1 MTACRKLDNR
11 ISPVVRVYRVSS
23 GRVLTLAPCC
33 TTNLEQSRW
42 NDGLARR
49 EPLVDAS
56 ADQEASA
63 DHKERN
69 SLRIIPPLLAEVE
82 AQQQADDAADDEEEA
97 DEVECGDVL
106 AKATSL
112 MRVQVEEEEK
122 DGNGE
127 ATSWP
132 ADGLNTRNRTCLE
145 IRTG

>member
-1 MTACRKLDNR
+1 M
-11 ISPVVRVYRVSS
+11 SS

-97 DEVECGDVL
+97 DEVECGDML
-106 AKATSL
+106 AETAPL
-112 MRVQVEEEEK
+112 VWVQVEEEEQ
-122 DGNGE
+122 DGYCE
-127 ATSWP
+127 ATGWP
-132 ADGLNTRNRTCLE
+132 ANRLSTRNRTCLE